1 MTTFFRKLASRTFG
15 PGFALLPS
23 LMLLQPLVFAGCTV
37 PGTEAGKSATAGPVA
52 SLGTAGT
59 PQTADPAKTTP
70 PLVPEQ
76 DPNMISEARGVDLSR
91 LNAPQKK
98 SFFQLLNS
106 EPSACGKAH
115 SLAVSLRD
123 DATCR
128 DSLSVAQFVADM
140 LANGA
145 AASDIKENLVPLVAS
160 LKPRP
165 IDVAGRPIYG
175 NERAPVTVVVFADFE
190 CPMCKEEAPALRQ
203 AIDQARGRA
212 RLIFKHFP
220 LPMHPRAKPAAIAAA
235 AAHEQGKFWAMHDL
249 IFAHQE
255 ALTDADLRSYAEKA
269 GLDLKKYDEAYAA
282 RSGQAQVD
290 ADRADGEKL
299 EIGGT
304 PAVFVNGREM
314 NRYMFGGTVAGW
326 IDDALLRPA
335 AGG

>member
-1 MTTFFRKLASRTFG
+1 MNTPFRTCAV
-15 PGFALLPS
+15 LP
-23 LMLLQPLVFAGCTV
+23 LMLLQALSFAACTV
-37 PGTEAGKSATAGPVA
+37 PGADAGTAGKSATAGPVA
-52 SLGTAGT
+52 APGTAGT
-59 PQTADPAKTTP
+59 PPTADPAKTTDP
-70 PLVPEQ
+70 ADKTSPDPEQ

-91 LNAPQKK
+91 LNPPQKK

-165 IDVAGRPIYG
+165 IDVEGRPIYG

-235 AAHEQGKFWAMHDL
+235 AAHEQGKFWAMHDQ

-269 GLDLKKYDEAYAA
+269 GLDLKKFDAAYAA

-299 EIGGT
+299 QIGGT

-326 IDDALLRPA
+326 IDDALLRPN

>member
-1 MTTFFRKLASRTFG
+1 MTSFSRTLA
-15 PGFALLPS
+15 ALLLSP
-23 LMLLQPLVFAGCTV
+23 LLACTA
-37 PGTEAGKSATAGPVA
+37 PATDGATAG
-52 SLGTAGT
+52 TAGK
-59 PQTADPAKTTP
+59 PAAAPKTAVDPAKAAAKTPDTP
-70 PLVPEQ
+70 P
-76 DPNMISEARGVDLSR
+76 DADTNTITEARGVDLSR
-91 LNAPQKK
+91 LDAPQKK

-128 DSLSVAQFVADM
+128 DSLSVSQFVADM

-165 IDVAGRPIYG
+165 IDIEGRPIYG

-190 CPMCKEEAPALRQ
+190 CPMCKEEAPGLRQ

-235 AAHEQGKFWAMHDL
+235 AAHEQGKFWAMHDQ

-255 ALTDADLRSYAEKA
+255 ALTDADLRTYAAAA
-269 GLDLKKYDEAYAA
+269 GLDLAKFDAAYAA

-326 IDDALLRPA
+326 IDDALRR
-335 AGG
+335 

>member
-1 MTTFFRKLASRTFG
+1 MTSFSRTLA
-15 PGFALLPS
+15 ALLLSP
-23 LMLLQPLVFAGCTV
+23 LLACTA
-37 PGTEAGKSATAGPVA
+37 PATDGATAG
-52 SLGTAGT
+52 TAGK
-59 PQTADPAKTTP
+59 PAAAPKAAVDPAKAAAKTP
-70 PLVPEQ
+70 DGPP
-76 DPNMISEARGVDLSR
+76 DADTNTITEARGVDLSR
-91 LNAPQKK
+91 LDAPQKK
-98 SFFQLLNS
+98 SFFQLINS

-128 DSLSVAQFVADM
+128 DSLSVSQFVADM

-165 IDVAGRPIYG
+165 IDIEGRPIYG

-190 CPMCKEEAPALRQ
+190 CPMCKEEAPGLRQ

-212 RLIFKHFP
+212 RLVFKHFP

-235 AAHEQGKFWAMHDL
+235 AAHEQGKFWAMHDQ

-255 ALTDADLRSYAEKA
+255 ALTDADLRTYAGAA
-269 GLDLKKYDEAYAA
+269 GLDLAKFDAAYAA

-326 IDDALLRPA
+326 IDDALRR
-335 AGG
+335 